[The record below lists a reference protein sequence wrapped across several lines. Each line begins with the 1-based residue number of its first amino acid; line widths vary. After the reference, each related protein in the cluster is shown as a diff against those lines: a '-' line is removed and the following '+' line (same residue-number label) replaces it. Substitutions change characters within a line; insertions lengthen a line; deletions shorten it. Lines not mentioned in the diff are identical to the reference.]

1 MKLSLCSQLA
11 QVSAVGWSVDTC
23 HVPIAPYPKGMEG
36 WMWEHA
42 KKGAGLN
49 GKSQGEG
56 RDCKE
61 ILGSKGPKDKNS
73 FSEGF
78 QTWYQVTVN

>member
-1 MKLSLCSQLA
+1 
-11 QVSAVGWSVDTC
+11 
-23 HVPIAPYPKGMEG
+23 MEG

-56 RDCKE
+56 RDCRE

-78 QTWYQVTVN
+78 QTWYQVRVN